1 MNRSKCAAAC
11 KALSDETRLEII
23 GMLSHGELCACE
35 LLEHLNVS
43 QPTLSHHM
51 KTLTACGLVEGTKR
65 GSWVHYRLD
74 DNSFDEMLVFIE
86 KLTLHNR
93 SSTPSKTTV

>member
-1 MNRSKCAAAC
+1 MNRAECATAC

-23 GMLSHGELCACE
+23 GMLSQGELCACE
-35 LLEHLNVS
+35 LLRNLNIS

-74 DNSFDEMLVFIE
+74 DTAFKHLVAS
-86 KLTLHNR
+86 LDALALSR
-93 SSTPSKTTV
+93 